1 MRKMDKLQFE
11 FESVAAADGKSNVLI
26 ITSIRTPDDR
36 KFRLAVEDQVA
47 KKHTLVAATPTFT
60 KVKNSIKKRHQSRKV
75 WITLTDKMKQ
85 IYFDEDDNLQF
96 NDLFLEEISE
106 IDEVAVER
114 NEPMIKLLEKLIEN
128 TQKSEETS
136 LIKITKEFM
145 IEKFSSKIT
154 NANQWINEFE
164 KECERFEIKQD
175 KRRIE
180 ALKFFL
186 DKPYLD
192 WYSCMLLKL
201 SINSEWDKWRK
212 IFCETFANKGWSPI
226 RYALSFRYQTGSLVD
241 YAIKKEK
248 LLLEVRK
255 TIDTGTVIDLI
266 AAGLPNFI
274 ADKIDRETV
283 ETTEELYNEIGKLE
297 HCVQKKIINIKNT
310 RDETQR
316 KMPCKICKDKGKG
329 NRFHTEDKCWFNGEG
344 KRSEHTSLLDIE
356 NYENPKN

>member
-1 MRKMDKLQFE
+1 MDKLQFE
-11 FESVAAADGKSNVLI
+11 FKNVAAADGKSNVII
-26 ITSIRTPDDR
+26 ITSISTPDNR

-47 KKHTLVAATPTFT
+47 RKHTLVAETSTFT
-60 KVKNSIKKRHQSRKV
+60 KVKNSLKKRHQSRKI
-75 WITLTDKMKQ
+75 WITLTKEMKE

-96 NDLFLEEISE
+96 NDLYLEEISE
-106 IDEVAVER
+106 INEEAVER
-114 NEPMIKLLEKLIEN
+114 DEPMIKLLEKLIEN
-128 TQKSEETS
+128 TQKSEERS
-136 LIKITKEFM
+136 LTTITKEFM

-175 KRRIE
+175 KKRIE

-201 SINSEWDKWRK
+201 SINSEWDQWRK

-226 RYALSFRYQTGSLVD
+226 RYALTFRYQTGNLVD

-255 TIDTGTVIDLI
+255 TIDTGTLIDLI
-266 AAGLPNFI
+266 AVGLPNFI

-283 ETTEELYNEIGKLE
+283 QTTEELCNEIGKLE
-297 HCVQKKIINIKNT
+297 HFVHKKITNTKNT
-310 RDETQR
+310 KDEAQK

-329 NRFHTEDKCWFNGEG
+329 NRFHTDEKCWFNGEG
-344 KRSEHTSLLDIE
+344 KRLENTSLLDIVNFE
-356 NYENPKN
+356 DPKN